1 VVERGLGAGNSF
13 TEKMAWAFSG
23 RTRVLIFAQQGIA
36 SNGPE
41 MYPTPPVTKPSQ
53 VLLAGG
59 EP

>member
-1 VVERGLGAGNSF
+1 VVNVGGAGNSI
-13 TEKMAWAFSG
+13 TEKMAWAFSV
-23 RTRVLIFAQQGIA
+23 RTRALIFTQQGIA